1 MRIIAAC
8 LVLGLSILGS
18 TVASADRGGFGG
30 QDAFGFN
37 WAEGTG
43 IGAISPRMKAMMP
56 KSTPRRVVPKS
67 TPRRVVPKTPPRRV
81 EARPR
86 SESRYAVP
94 AYIAAFGRQF
104 ATTNGR

>member
-56 KSTPRRVVPKS
+56 KSTPRRVVPK
-67 TPRRVVPKTPPRRV
+67 TPPRRV